1 MTIENIT
8 ETEKTTIRVMTA
20 DDLWSVAD
28 VHMLAFPESIITK
41 MGKGASERYYKWQL
55 EGPHSLYP
63 IVALRSGEIVGFCF
77 GGVSRG
83 SMRGYLKKYGF
94 YLFIQILFNPT
105 LFLRRKFFRK
115 MATALR
121 SLFGGSWAR
130 SQGEVQSSQKRNSFG
145 ILAICVIPSVKG
157 SGVAREIMEES
168 ESEARKRGF
177 SRMHLTV
184 ASDNGRAIRFYEKL
198 GYVIKESDNPTG
210 GTYMEKE
217 LK

>member
-1 MTIENIT
+1 MIGEKRENGT
-8 ETEKTTIRVMTA
+8 NTIRLMTR
-20 DDLWSVAD
+20 DDLRGVSEA
-28 VHMLAFPESIITK
+28 HISAFPDSLITRL
-41 MGKGASERYYKWQL
+41 GIAAVERYYLWQL
-55 EGPHSLYP
+55 EGPHSHYP
-63 IVALRSGEIVGFCF
+63 IVATIDERVVGFCV
-77 GGVSRG
+77 GGISRG
-83 SMRGYLKKYGF
+83 SLRGYLKKNWMF
-94 YLFIQILFNPT
+94 LACRTVLNPG
-105 LFLRRKFFRK
+105 LFLNGRFFRRAGTVLK
-115 MATALR
+115 
-121 SLFGGSWAR
+121 SLFGREKRPLGPAC
-130 SQGEVQSSQKRNSFG
+130 GETAGPNSFG